1 MAETQTSEFTPEQE
15 AVMEWLKTTKFK
27 RKVIGGVD
35 EADVWKKIEE
45 LTALYEK
52 AVEAERVRYDTLLAD
67 RTRKFNR
74 VLEQYRSQSANG
86 GGST

>member
-1 MAETQTSEFTPEQE
+1 MAEIQTEEFTPEQK

-27 RKVIGGVD
+27 RKAIGGVD

-74 VLEQYRSQSANG
+74 VLEQYRSQAQGGDSA
-86 GGST
+86 